1 MSFQHKFEV
10 IEKHKAIE
18 LETNRVFLMRLKS
31 RYKNFFSK
39 CLNYTLFSV
48 SIYIYNSPGEF
59 LRYFFNELYLKQ
71 IGDYIDESDKADFV
85 EIRFKKETR

>member
-1 MSFQHKFEV
+1 M
-10 IEKHKAIE
+10 
-18 LETNRVFLMRLKS
+18 L
-31 RYKNFFSK
+31 
-39 CLNYTLFSV
+39 YTLFSV